1 MFLCVYWLHR
11 SVNSCSFIS
20 VFKQRISKPYCAFK
34 HYDSSL
40 GGFFL
45 NLVSA
50 QTNIFV
56 DLGSF
61 GNICISGCCFF
72 GGETRCSWVYT
83 SFCCAHWPLEG
94 FLLRPSG
101 GKTSALVPPLVE
113 LISCFLA
120 VNKEAYCN
128 PLDKYQAEYG
138 NQLKAI
144 CMSVLKPAA
153 RDFLSCHL
161 S

>member
-1 MFLCVYWLHR
+1 MYKSLVSLYCGFVFCKFNF
-11 SVNSCSFIS
+11 SKKTIS
-20 VFKQRISKPYCAFK
+20 VWVWVNCETS
-34 HYDSSL
+34 
-40 GGFFL
+40 
-45 NLVSA
+45 V
-50 QTNIFV
+50 FV
-56 DLGSF
+56 DVVSF
-61 GNICISGCCFF
+61 VVVKQDAI
-72 GGETRCSWVYT
+72 EYT
-83 SFCCAHWPLEG
+83 LNFTVLTGHLRGFYFHPAEEKHQLSFL
-94 FLLRPSG
+94 
-101 GKTSALVPPLVE
+101 PPLVE

-128 PLDKYQAEYG
+128 PLDKYQAECG